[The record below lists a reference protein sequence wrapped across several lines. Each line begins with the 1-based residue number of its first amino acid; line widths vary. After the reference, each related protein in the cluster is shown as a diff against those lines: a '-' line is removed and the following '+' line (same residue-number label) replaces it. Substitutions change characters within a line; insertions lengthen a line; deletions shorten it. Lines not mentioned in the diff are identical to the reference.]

1 MNLKEKW
8 GTRVWNNVSVEDL
21 IKVKLDE
28 SDSGQI
34 EELQDKVR
42 TLSEIL
48 SNLMGALNLSDEQK
62 LEIVGLCGWE
72 LVK

>member
-62 LEIVGLCGWE
+62 LEIIGLYGWE